1 MMTSDDPAQL
11 GGVGIDD
18 AAGVG
23 LAEAPM
29 RVRPSIRT
37 KPARSET
44 ETDQPK
50 QWHVVLMDDDEH
62 SYEYVIVMVQTLFAK
77 SLEEAF
83 QIAER
88 VDRAG
93 RAVCMTTH
101 RELAELKQEQIH
113 SFGGDPL
120 IASCQGAMSAVLEP
134 ADFAGDDEDDD
145 DKGRDGSGGHT
156 PRESS

>member
-1 MMTSDDPAQL
+1 
-11 GGVGIDD
+11 
-18 AAGVG
+18 
-23 LAEAPM
+23 M
-29 RVRPSIRT
+29 RVRPSIRP
-37 KPARSET
+37 KPDRAAAK
-44 ETDQPK
+44 TDEPK

-77 SLEEAF
+77 TLEEAF

-113 SFGGDPL
+113 SFGSDPL

-134 ADFAGDDEDDD
+134 ADFAGDDDDD
-145 DKGRDGSGGHT
+145 HNTGEDAGG